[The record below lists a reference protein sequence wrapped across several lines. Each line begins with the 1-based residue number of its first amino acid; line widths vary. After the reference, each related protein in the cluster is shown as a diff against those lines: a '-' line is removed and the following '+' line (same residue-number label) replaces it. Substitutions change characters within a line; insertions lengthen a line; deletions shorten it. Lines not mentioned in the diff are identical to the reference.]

1 MAAGRYHAQTLA
13 DAGWTH
19 DDWRKYAASRPE
31 WRNGVSKDDD
41 SLNLGLTLL
50 YYATG
55 GNLDLIGEIF
65 GVARIGASTSA
76 VSATDQNFRFYVRS
90 GTFGDINS
98 SNDIQIPDGV
108 QIFTTAP
115 AARCTWPIP

>member
-1 MAAGRYHAQTLA
+1 M
-13 DAGWTH
+13 
-19 DDWRKYAASRPE
+19 
-31 WRNGVSKDDD
+31 
-41 SLNLGLTLL
+41 
-50 YYATG
+50 
-55 GNLDLIGEIF
+55 
-65 GVARIGASTSA
+65 ARIGASTSA